1 MHEIKVESTH
11 VGATLS
17 PTNSSVFSKEYF
29 GVNVCVLTAI
39 CAIVI
44 AACAMQILPTNL
56 IGAMAICMVL
66 GLIMGVIGD
75 RLPIWKDFLGGGA
88 ILCYFGAAAL
98 VKYNLIPEKTV
109 QSVNNF
115 IGGYDFLTLFIAVLI
130 TGSIMSVNRKLLIKS
145 IVGYIPAI
153 LVGVAGAMLFGV
165 AAGLVVGVSPGQTLT
180 MYVLPIM
187 GGGTG
192 AGALPMSEMFEQ
204 TTGGNRTQF
213 LSFAMPILA
222 IGNVFSIL
230 MAALLNKLGQ
240 KMPQFSGNGDLV
252 KSGVELDP
260 EDKPYAGEISQ
271 DEIGM
276 GFLIV
281 FGLYMASVII
291 AKKIL
296 PSIGGVSI
304 HTYAYMVFLTALCN
318 AFSIF
323 SKKSIAG
330 LQKLQKF
337 FSGQFLFIIMFS
349 CGLAYLDLN
358 AVIAAFSPAN
368 IFIAFM
374 IVLGCT
380 VSTFLFAYI
389 VKFYPIETAV
399 TAGLCMSNT
408 GGTGD
413 IAVLGAC
420 KRMNLMSFA
429 QISSRIGGGMILVI
443 ASIVFAIFL

>member
-1 MHEIKVESTH
+1 MSGDSTSTEYTI
-11 VGATLS
+11 GSAKQS
-17 PTNSSVFSKEYF
+17 FFSYDYF
-29 GVNVCVLTAI
+29 GMNILVLAVICVL
-39 CAIVI
+39 VI
-44 AACAMQILPTNL
+44 AACVMEVLPTSM
-56 IGAMAICMVL
+56 IGAMAICMVF

-75 RLPIWKDFLGGGA
+75 RIPVWKDFFGGGA

-98 VKYNLIPEKTV
+98 VKFNMIPEKTIE
-109 QSVNNF
+109 SVNNF
-115 IGGYDFLTLFIAVLI
+115 IGGYDFLTVFISVLI
-130 TGSIMSVNRKLLIKS
+130 AGSIMSVNRKLLLKS
-145 IVGYIPAI
+145 ILGYIPAI
-153 LVGVAGAMLFGV
+153 LVGVVGAMVFGV
-165 AAGLVVGVSPGQTLT
+165 AAGLLVGVSPGQSLS

-204 TTGGNRTQF
+204 TTGIDRTQF

-240 KMPQFSGNGDLV
+240 RKPQFSGNGELV
-252 KSGVELDP
+252 KSGMELDP
-260 EDKPYAGEISQ
+260 EDKPYEGKISF

-281 FGLYMASVII
+281 FGLYMAAVII
-291 AKKIL
+291 SKKIL
-296 PSIGGVSI
+296 PTIGGVAI
-304 HTYAYMVFLTALCN
+304 HTYAYMLFLTAICN
-318 AFSIF
+318 ACNVF

-330 LQKLQKF
+330 LQKLQRF

-358 AVIAAFSPAN
+358 AVIEALTPAN
-368 IFIAFM
+368 IFIALM
-374 IVLGCT
+374 VVVGCT
-380 VSTFLFAYI
+380 VGTFFFSYV
-389 VKFYPIETAV
+389 VKFYPIETAI
-399 TAGLCMSNT
+399 TAGLCMANT

-429 QISSRIGGGMILVI
+429 QISSRIGGGLILVI
-443 ASIVFAIFL
+443 ASVVFAIFL

>member
-1 MHEIKVESTH
+1 MSGDSTTMDSVAGSVKH
-11 VGATLS
+11 SILS
-17 PTNSSVFSKEYF
+17 KDYF
-29 GVNVCVLTAI
+29 GMNVFVLAAI
-39 CAIVI
+39 CALVI
-44 AACAMQILPTNL
+44 AACLMDILPTSM

-75 RLPIWKDFLGGGA
+75 RIPVWKDFFGGGA

-98 VKYNLIPEKTV
+98 VKFNMIPEKTIE
-109 QSVNNF
+109 SVSDF
-115 IGGYDFLTLFIAVLI
+115 ISGYDFLTLFISVLI
-130 TGSIMSVNRKLLIKS
+130 AGSIMSVNRKLLLKS
-145 IVGYIPAI
+145 ILGYIPAI
-153 LVGVAGAMLFGV
+153 LAGVAGAMLFGIV
-165 AAGLVVGVSPGQTLT
+165 AGLLVGVSPGQSLS

-192 AGALPMSEMFEQ
+192 AGALPMGEMFEQ
-204 TTGGNRTQF
+204 TTGTDRTQF

-240 KMPQFSGNGDLV
+240 KVPQFSGNGELV
-252 KSGVELDP
+252 KGGIEFDP
-260 EDKPYAGEISQ
+260 KDKPYEGNISF

-281 FGLYMASVII
+281 FGLYMAAVIFS
-291 AKKIL
+291 KKIL
-296 PSIGGVSI
+296 PTIGGIAI
-304 HTYAYMVFLTALCN
+304 HTYAYMVFLTAICN
-318 AFSIF
+318 ACNVF
-323 SKKSIAG
+323 SKKSISG

-358 AVIAAFSPAN
+358 AVIEALTLAN
-368 IFIAFM
+368 IFIAM
-374 IVLGCT
+374 MVVVGCT
-380 VSTFLFAYI
+380 VGTFLFSY
-389 VKFYPIETAV
+389 VVNFYPIETAV

-429 QISSRIGGGMILVI
+429 QISSRIGGGLILLI
-443 ASIVFAIFL
+443 ASVVFAIFL